1 MLALRVAL
9 RYLAAPKSHRA
20 VNIITFISMAGVAVA
35 TMAIIVVLSV
45 FNGFSDLARAHLS
58 KIDPDLKIVAAKG
71 KVFAGATA

>member
-45 FNGFSDLARAHLS
+45 FNGFSDLAKSHLS
-58 KIDPDLKIVAAKG
+58 RIDPDFKVTAAK
-71 KVFAGATA
+71 ARYSPAQTA